1 MKTVQVNIQTGAHV
15 EVDLTQ
21 AEIDVIE
28 NQKEENLAQEKY
40 QNWIDKMNSADAHM
54 PRYLED
60 IISVIGLDKFP
71 QIVQDRYA
79 EKQTLRQQRP

>member
-1 MKTVQVNIQTGAHV
+1 MKTVQVNIQTGARV

-21 AEIDVIE
+21 AEIDEIE
-28 NQKEENLAQEKY
+28 NQKSENLAQENY
-40 QNWIDKMNSADAHM
+40 QNWLDQMNEADAHM
-54 PRYLED
+54 PRYFED

-71 QIVQDRYA
+71 KIVQDRYA